1 MTDADRGPL
10 GRLLYAGRRAEGR
23 NVETCAADCG
33 LSKSF
38 LHFVEQGR
46 RAPALNLI
54 LGIADAYKVARRQ
67 AAWAWILQTAPD
79 VAIYLVSHETVAG
92 EPMLQRHFSD
102 QYEEQVQAREDARK
116 AENTARRAEQN
127 LRAAEKRAEQQ
138 AVEEARKAE
147 NAARRAE
154 QNLWAAEKRA
164 EQNLRAAE
172 KRAQV
177 DSDIVGGPSP
187 AGPDF
192 DHVGV
197 RMVDPRETQEEHP
210 LPTQPSDLNL
220 KSSAK
225 SPNSVRRRGK
235 EICRTPE

>member
-127 LRAAEKRAEQQ
+127 LRAAEKRAEQ
-138 AVEEARKAE
+138 
-147 NAARRAE
+147 
-154 QNLWAAEKRA
+154 
-164 EQNLRAAE
+164 NLRAAE

-210 LPTQPSDLNL
+210 LPAQTSDLNL

-235 EICRTPE
+235 EICRTPQ

>member
-1 MTDADRGPL
+1 MPRFSKRTDEARGPL
-10 GRLLYAGRRAEGR
+10 GRLLYAGRRAADR

-54 LGIADAYKVARRQ
+54 LGIADAYKVDRRQ
-67 AAWAWILQTAPD
+67 AAWAWILQSAPD
-79 VAIYLVSHETVAG
+79 VAIYLVSYETVDG
-92 EPMLQRHFSD
+92 NPMLQRHFSD
-102 QYEEQVQAREDARK
+102 QYEGQVRAR
-116 AENTARRAEQN
+116 
-127 LRAAEKRAEQQ
+127 
-138 AVEEARKAE
+138 EEARKAA

-154 QNLWAAEKRA
+154 QNR
-164 EQNLRAAE
+164 RAAE
-172 KRAQV
+172 KEGARMAARAPAKQV
-177 DSDIVGGPSP
+177 QEGWGEPVGGPSP

-210 LPTQPSDLNL
+210 LPAQTSDLNL

-225 SPNSVRRRGK
+225 SPNSVRRGK
-235 EICRTPE
+235 ETCRTPQ

>member
-1 MTDADRGPL
+1 M
-10 GRLLYAGRRAEGR
+10 LLVARHKAHRNTSECARACE
-23 NVETCAADCG
+23 
-33 LSKSF
+33 LSPSF
-38 LHFVEQGR
+38 LNRIEAGLRTPELERCPAIANAYGIPADVLCWTWIVVWAPSAVPHLATSIDFEANPTMVEYLRSQC
-46 RAPALNLI
+46 AEQ
-54 LGIADAYKVARRQ
+54 Q
-67 AAWAWILQTAPD
+67 A
-79 VAIYLVSHETVAG
+79 V
-92 EPMLQRHFSD
+92 
-102 QYEEQVQAREDARK
+102 EEARK
-116 AENTARRAEQN
+116 AENTALRAEQN

-210 LPTQPSDLNL
+210 LPAQTSDLNL

-225 SPNSVRRRGK
+225 SPNSVRRGK
-235 EICRTPE
+235 ETCRTPQ